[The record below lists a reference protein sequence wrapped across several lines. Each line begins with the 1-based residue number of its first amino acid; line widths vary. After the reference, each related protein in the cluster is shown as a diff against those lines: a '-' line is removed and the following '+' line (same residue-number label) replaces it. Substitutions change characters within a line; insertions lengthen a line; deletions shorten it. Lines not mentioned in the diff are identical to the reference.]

1 MRFKRYDRMIRT
13 IAPLALVVLAASGC
27 SSSAELRFAENEGV
41 PLAELDTT
49 GPAPEA
55 IALLGP
61 DRVLITQSEAF
72 TVTVDGDGA
81 QAADLR
87 FVFEDG
93 TLRIGRTREGATRS
107 RAATVRVTL
116 PAPPRRLSVA
126 GSGEMVSE
134 RVAGSAKVSI
144 AGSGSLSTLRV
155 DNEALAVS
163 IAGSGSY
170 RAAGRTGTLDLSV
183 AGSGDADLA
192 GLTAE
197 RADISIAGSGDTVIA
212 SDGEVSAAIAG
223 SGNVTVRG
231 AARCTLDRAGSGTL
245 TCERG
250 EQTA

>member
-1 MRFKRYDRMIRT
+1 MRFIRYERMGRNIT
-13 IAPLALVVLAASGC
+13 PLALLALVVSGC
-27 SSSAELRFAENEGV
+27 SSSAELRFEDAEGV

-49 GPAPEA
+49 GPAPEE

-61 DRVLITQSEAF
+61 DRVLVTQGNAF
-72 TVTVDGDGA
+72 TVTVDGDAA

-87 FVFEDG
+87 FVLEDG
-93 TLRIGRTREGATRS
+93 TLGIGRTREGEMRS

-116 PAPPRRLSVA
+116 PAPPRQLSVA
-126 GSGEMVSE
+126 GSGEMVSD
-134 RVAGSAKVSI
+134 RLAGSAEVHI

-155 DNEALAVS
+155 DSDALAVS

-170 RAAGRTGTLDLSV
+170 RGAGQAGTLDLSL

-192 GLTAE
+192 GLTVE
-197 RADISIAGSGDTVIA
+197 RADLSIAGSGDTVLA
-212 SDGEVSAAIAG
+212 SDGEVSAAITG

-231 AARCTLDRAGSGTL
+231 TARCTLNRVGSGTL

-250 EQTA
+250 EQPA